1 MSQHNIATAPD
12 TLVPGKYN
20 DPANGIPSSIGPQS
34 HTSFHQKE
42 ALIDAAREQYFG
54 QLADVTNM
62 PKNYGK
68 KITRFH
74 YMPMID
80 DRNLNDQGIDAAGV
94 TIKVTDWEVTFTNTV
109 IEFDVEAD
117 ATTALNAINAGQA
130 GFATKSGTAAP
141 WLVTV
146 KHQYLRVDTQPKA
159 KAIVDAVRGANYK
172 QGSGNLYGSSKDVGL
187 IQGKAPLLS
196 ETGGRVNRVGFTRK
210 LIEGTLEKFGIFR
223 EYTQE
228 SLDFDSDA
236 DLDKHIN
243 REMIRG
249 ANDLT
254 EAMLQADLLNAAGVI
269 RFAGAALKTSELTK
283 GDVVTYADLIR
294 LDMTLTD
301 NRSPRKIS
309 MITGS
314 RMIDTRTIMGARV
327 LYIGSELL
335 PTIYDMKD
343 NHGNPAFISIEKYA
357 AAGNTLRGEV
367 GAVGPFRLVVVPE
380 MQRWS
385 GAGAPVEVG
394 DGAHFDNGTRYDVFP
409 MLTVGSE
416 AFTTIG
422 FQTDGK
428 TVKFVIT
435 AKKPG
440 IATADRMDPYG
451 EMGFMSIKWYYGFMV
466 LRPEWIG
473 IIKTLAV
480 V

>member
-1 MSQHNIATAPD
+1 MSTIKTAPD

-80 DRNLNDQGIDAAGV
+80 DRNLNDQGIDAAGA
-94 TIKVTDWEVTFTNTV
+94 TIKITDWEVTFTTLV
-109 IEFDVEAD
+109 TEYAVEAK
-117 ATTALNAINAGQA
+117 ATAAAAAINAIEA
-130 GFATKSGTAAP
+130 GFAVKSGSAAP

-146 KHQYLRVDTQPKA
+146 KYNYLRAANQPA
-159 KAIVDAVRGANYK
+159 AAAVVAAVRGANMK
-172 QGSGNLYGSSKDVGL
+172 PGSGNLYGSSKDVGL

-210 LIEGTLEKFGIFR
+210 LIEGTLEKYGIFR

-269 RFAGAALKTSELTK
+269 RFAGGALKTSELSK

-301 NRSPRKIS
+301 NRSPRKIN

-314 RMIDTRTIMGARV
+314 RMIDTRTIMGARA

-343 NHGNPAFISIEKYA
+343 NHGKPAFISIEKYA

-367 GAVGPFRLVVVPE
+367 GSVGPFRLIVVPE

-409 MLTVGSE
+409 MLTIGSE

-440 IATADRMDPYG
+440 RETADRMDPYG

>member
-1 MSQHNIATAPD
+1 MAAPD
-12 TLVPGKYN
+12 TYKPGKYN
-20 DPANGIPSSIGPQS
+20 DPANGVESSIGPQS

-80 DRNLNDQGIDAAGV
+80 DRNLNDQGIDANGV
-94 TIKVTDWEVTFTNTV
+94 TIKVTEWEVTFTDLAV
-109 IEFDVEAD
+109 QYEVEAD
-117 ATTALNAINAGQA
+117 ATAAAAAVNAGQA
-130 GFATKSGTAAP
+130 GFAVKSGSASP
-141 WLVTV
+141 WTVTMQG
-146 KHQYLRVDTQPKA
+146 HYLRTDTQPKA
-159 KAIVDAVRGANYK
+159 AAIVAAVRGANYK

-210 LIEGTLEKFGIFR
+210 LIEGTLEKYGIFR

-269 RFAGAALKTSELTK
+269 RFAGAALKTSELSK

-301 NRSPRKIS
+301 NRSPRKIT

-357 AAGNTLRGEV
+357 AAGTILRGEV
-367 GAVGPFRLVVVPE
+367 GSVGPFRLVVVPE

-440 IATADRMDPYG
+440 RETADRLDPYG

>member
-1 MSQHNIATAPD
+1 MAAPD
-12 TLVPGKYN
+12 TLKPAKYN
-20 DPANGIPSSIGPQS
+20 DPAGGVDSSIGPQA

-74 YMPMID
+74 YMPLID
-80 DRNLNDQGIDAAGV
+80 DRNINDQGIDAAGV
-94 TIKVTDWEVTFTNTV
+94 TIKVTDWEVGFANT
-109 IEFDVEAD
+109 ILQYQVEAD
-117 ATTALNAINAGQA
+117 ATAALNALNAGQA
-130 GFATKSGTAAP
+130 GFATKTGSAAP
-141 WLVTV
+141 WTVTL
-146 KHQYLRVDTQPKA
+146 KGNYLRTDTQVKA
-159 KAIVDAVRGANYK
+159 NAIVTAVLGASTK
-172 QGSGNLYGSSKDVGL
+172 PGSGNLYGSSKDVGL

-210 LIEGTLEKFGIFR
+210 MIEGTLEKFGIFR

-236 DLDKHIN
+236 ELDKHIN

-269 RFAGAALKTSELTK
+269 RFAGAAIATNQLTK

-294 LDMTLTD
+294 LDITLTD
-301 NRSPRKIS
+301 SRSPRKIN

-343 NHGNPAFISIEKYA
+343 NHGNPAFVSIEKYA
-357 AAGNTLRGEV
+357 AAGQVLRGEV
-367 GAVGPFRLVVVPE
+367 GSIGPFRIVVVPE
-380 MQRWS
+380 MQKWS
-385 GAGAPVEVG
+385 GGGAPIEVG
-394 DGAHFDNGTRYDVFP
+394 DGAHYDNGVRYDVFP

-435 AKKPG
+435 SKAPG
-440 IATADRMDPYG
+440 RETADRFDPYG

-480 V
+480 I